1 MDVDAVTPTATLVPA
16 SGPRLRRLAVIRLLR
31 DPTGA
36 VGTLF
41 VALIVAMALGA
52 PWLSPRPPEAIDVT
66 QRLAP
71 PSAEHWMGTDQLGR
85 DVFSRLVYGTRI
97 ALLVSLPAVIAGA
110 VLGMLLGLIAGYFGG
125 WVETGLIW
133 LFDVVRSFPALLF
146 AIAIIALVGPSLF
159 MIVLIMALTRFPSY
173 GRLIRAQTLKI
184 REEEFVTA
192 SQALGCSSLR
202 VMLRHILPNAV
213 APLFIQA
220 AMDVPVVITFEA
232 GLSFLGLGVPPPTPS
247 WGSILR
253 EGYTYVRATPWMIL
267 FGSGFLVVATLGF
280 TFFAEALRDLFDVKI
295 RNNGTT

>member
-1 MDVDAVTPTATLVPA
+1 VDVSTVTTTAAPA
-16 SGPRLRRLAVIRLLR
+16 RWRRLAVVRLLR
-31 DPTGA
+31 DTTGA

-41 VALIVAMALGA
+41 VLLIVLLAVFA
-52 PWLSPRPPEAIDVT
+52 PLVT
-66 QRLAP
+66 PYAPDEINVLKRLAP

-85 DVFSRLVYGTRI
+85 DTFTRLVYGTRI

-110 VLGMLLGLIAGYFGG
+110 FVGMLLGLVAGYVGG
-125 WVETGLIW
+125 WVETGLLW

-146 AIAIIALVGPSLF
+146 AIAVIALTGPSLF
-159 MIVLIMALTRFPSY
+159 MIVFIMALTRFPSY

-184 REEEFVTA
+184 REEEFVA
-192 SQALGCSSLR
+192 AAKALGCSPLR

-253 EGYTYVRATPWMIL
+253 EGYTYVRATPWLIL

-280 TFFAEALRDLFDVKI
+280 TFFAEALRDVFDVKI
-295 RNNGTT
+295 RNEGAN

>member
-1 MDVDAVTPTATLVPA
+1 MDENLGPAEGAVPLW
-16 SGPRLRRLAVIRLLR
+16 RRLAIVRLLR

-41 VALIVAMALGA
+41 VLTIVGLAVFA
-52 PWLSPRPPEAIDVT
+52 PWLTAYAPDEIDVLN
-66 QRLAP
+66 RLAA
-71 PSAEHWMGTDQLGR
+71 PSAEHWMGTDPLGR
-85 DVFSRLVYGTRI
+85 DVFTRLLYGTRI
-97 ALLVSLPAVIAGA
+97 ALAVALPAVIAGA
-110 VLGMLLGLIAGYFGG
+110 IVGMLLGLVAGYVGG
-125 WVETGLIW
+125 WVETTLIW

-146 AIAIIALVGPSLF
+146 AIAIIALTGPSLF
-159 MIVLIMALTRFPSY
+159 MVVFIMALTRFPSY

-184 REEEFVTA
+184 REEEYVAA
-192 SQALGCSSLR
+192 SQALGCSAPR

-280 TFFAEALRDLFDVKI
+280 TFFAEGLRDLFDVRI
-295 RNNGTT
+295 RSDGTN

>member
-1 MDVDAVTPTATLVPA
+1 MDASIAPAEGAV
-16 SGPRLRRLAVIRLLR
+16 PRWRRLALVRLLR

-41 VALIVAMALGA
+41 VVAIIVMALFA
-52 PWLSPRPPEAIDVT
+52 PWLTPYAPEDIDVRN
-66 QRLAP
+66 RLAP
-71 PSAEHWMGTDQLGR
+71 PSTEHWMGTDQLGR
-85 DVFSRLVYGTRI
+85 DVFTRLVYGTRI
-97 ALLVSLPAVIAGA
+97 ALMVALPAVLAGA
-110 VLGMLLGLIAGYFGG
+110 VVGMLLGLVAGYVGG
-125 WVETGLIW
+125 WVETSLIW

-146 AIAIIALVGPSLF
+146 AIAIIALTGPSLF
-159 MIVLIMALTRFPSY
+159 MVVFIMALTRFPSY

-184 REEEFVTA
+184 REEEYVAA
-192 SQALGCSSLR
+192 SKALGCSAPR

-280 TFFAEALRDLFDVKI
+280 TFFAEGLRDLFDVRI
-295 RNNGTT
+295 RGEGSN

>member
-1 MDVDAVTPTATLVPA
+1 MDSTVETATFE
-16 SGPRLRRLAVIRLLR
+16 PRARWRRLALVRLLR
-31 DPTGA
+31 DPTGG

-41 VALIVAMALGA
+41 VTLIVLLAIFAPLLTPYAPDEINVMA
-52 PWLSPRPPEAIDVT
+52 
-66 QRLAP
+66 RLAP
-71 PSAEHWMGTDQLGR
+71 PSAENWMGTDQLGR
-85 DVFSRLVYGTRI
+85 DVFTRLLYGTRI
-97 ALLVSLPAVIAGA
+97 ALVVSLPAVIAGA
-110 VLGMLLGLIAGYFGG
+110 LVGMVLGLVAGYFGG
-125 WVETGLIW
+125 WVETSLLW

-146 AIAIIALVGPSLF
+146 AIAVIALTGPSLF
-159 MIVLIMALTRFPSY
+159 MVVFIMALTRFPSY
-173 GRLIRAQTLKI
+173 GRLIRAQTLKV

-192 SQALGCSSLR
+192 SRALGCTAPR

-280 TFFAEALRDLFDVKI
+280 TFFAEGLRDVFDVKI
-295 RNNGTT
+295 RNEGSN

>member
-1 MDVDAVTPTATLVPA
+1 VDVHLVQPEGAVPLW
-16 SGPRLRRLAVIRLLR
+16 RRLAIVRLLR

-41 VALIVAMALGA
+41 VLTIIGLAVFA
-52 PWLSPRPPEAIDVT
+52 PWITPYAPDEIDVLN
-66 QRLAP
+66 RLAA

-85 DVFSRLVYGTRI
+85 DVFTRLVYGTRI
-97 ALLVSLPAVIAGA
+97 ALAVSIPAVLSGA
-110 VLGMLLGLIAGYFGG
+110 VVGMLLGLIAGYVGG
-125 WVETGLIW
+125 SVETSLIW

-146 AIAIIALVGPSLF
+146 AIAIIALTGPSLF
-159 MIVLIMALTRFPSY
+159 MVVFIMALTRFPSY

-184 REEEFVTA
+184 REEEYVTA
-192 SQALGCSSLR
+192 SQALGCSAPR

-267 FGSGFLVVATLGF
+267 FGSGFLVIATLGF
-280 TFFAEALRDLFDVKI
+280 TFFAEGLRDLFDVRI
-295 RNNGTT
+295 RAEGSN

>member
-1 MDVDAVTPTATLVPA
+1 MDVNVVEAEGAVPLW
-16 SGPRLRRLAVIRLLR
+16 RRLAIVRLLR

-36 VGTLF
+36 IGTLF
-41 VALIVAMALGA
+41 VLLIVALAVFA
-52 PWLSPRPPEAIDVT
+52 PWLTPYAPDEIDVLN
-66 QRLAP
+66 RLAG

-85 DVFSRLVYGTRI
+85 DVFTRLVYGTRI
-97 ALLVSLPAVIAGA
+97 ALAVSIPAVLAGA
-110 VLGMLLGLIAGYFGG
+110 IVGMLLGLVAGYVGG
-125 WVETGLIW
+125 WVETSLIW

-146 AIAIIALVGPSLF
+146 AIAIIALTGPSLF
-159 MIVLIMALTRFPSY
+159 MVVFIMALTRFPSY

-184 REEEFVTA
+184 REEEFVAA
-192 SQALGCSSLR
+192 SKALGCSGPR
-202 VMLRHILPNAV
+202 VMLRHILPNAI

-280 TFFAEALRDLFDVKI
+280 TVFAEGLRDLLDVRI
-295 RNNGTT
+295 RSDGTN

>member
-1 MDVDAVTPTATLVPA
+1 M
-16 SGPRLRRLAVIRLLR
+16 RLLR

-41 VALIVAMALGA
+41 VLTIIGLAVFA
-52 PWLSPRPPEAIDVT
+52 PWITPYAPDEIDVLN
-66 QRLAP
+66 RLAA

-85 DVFSRLVYGTRI
+85 DVFTRLVYGTRI
-97 ALLVSLPAVIAGA
+97 ALAVSIPAVLSGA
-110 VLGMLLGLIAGYFGG
+110 VVGMLLGLIAGYVGG
-125 WVETGLIW
+125 SVETSLIW

-146 AIAIIALVGPSLF
+146 AIAIIALTGPSLF
-159 MIVLIMALTRFPSY
+159 MVVFIMALTRFPSY

-184 REEEFVTA
+184 REEEYVTA
-192 SQALGCSSLR
+192 SQALGCSAPR

-267 FGSGFLVVATLGF
+267 FGSGFLVIATLGF
-280 TFFAEALRDLFDVKI
+280 TFFAEGLRDLFDVRI
-295 RNNGTT
+295 RAEGSN

>member
-1 MDVDAVTPTATLVPA
+1 MDTSVDASTSAAPA
-16 SGPRLRRLAVIRLLR
+16 RWRRLAVLRLLR
-31 DPTGA
+31 DTTGA

-41 VALIVAMALGA
+41 VVLIVLLAVFA
-52 PWLSPRPPEAIDVT
+52 PLVT
-66 QRLAP
+66 PYEPNEINVQRRLAP
-71 PSAEHWMGTDQLGR
+71 PSTEHWMGTDQLGR
-85 DVFSRLVYGTRI
+85 DTFTRLVYGTRI

-110 VLGMLLGLIAGYFGG
+110 LLGMLLGLVAGYFGG
-125 WVETGLIW
+125 WIETGLLW

-146 AIAIIALVGPSLF
+146 AIAVIALTGPSLF
-159 MIVLIMALTRFPSY
+159 MIVFIMALTRFPSY

-184 REEEFVTA
+184 REEEFVAA

-280 TFFAEALRDLFDVKI
+280 TFFAEALRDVFDVKI
-295 RNNGTT
+295 RNEDSS

>member
-1 MDVDAVTPTATLVPA
+1 MDVSTVTTATAAPA
-16 SGPRLRRLAVIRLLR
+16 RWRRLAVVRLLR
-31 DPTGA
+31 DTTGA

-41 VALIVAMALGA
+41 VLLIVLLAVFA
-52 PWLSPRPPEAIDVT
+52 PLITPYAPDEINVLK
-66 QRLAP
+66 RLAP

-85 DVFSRLVYGTRI
+85 DTFTRLVYGTRI

-110 VLGMLLGLIAGYFGG
+110 FVGMLLGLVAGYFGG
-125 WVETGLIW
+125 WVETGLLW

-146 AIAIIALVGPSLF
+146 AIAVIALTGPSLF
-159 MIVLIMALTRFPSY
+159 MIVFIMALTRFPSY

-184 REEEFVTA
+184 REEEFVAA
-192 SQALGCSSLR
+192 SKALGCSPLR

-253 EGYTYVRATPWMIL
+253 EGYTYVRATPWLIL

-280 TFFAEALRDLFDVKI
+280 TFFAEALRDVFDVKI
-295 RNNGTT
+295 RNEDTD

>member
-1 MDVDAVTPTATLVPA
+1 VDASTVPPDGATTPAAPGRRPALLRLV
-16 SGPRLRRLAVIRLLR
+16 R

-41 VALIVAMALGA
+41 VVLIVALALLA
-52 PWLSPRPPEAIDVT
+52 PWVTPYAPEEIDVLN
-66 QRLAP
+66 RLAA
-71 PSAEHWMGTDQLGR
+71 PSTQHWMGTDQLGR
-85 DVFSRLVYGTRI
+85 DVFTRLVYGSRI
-97 ALLVSLPAVIAGA
+97 ALMVSLPAVIAGA
-110 VLGMLLGLIAGYFGG
+110 LVGMLLGLVAGYYGG
-125 WVETGLIW
+125 WVETSLLW

-159 MIVLIMALTRFPSY
+159 MIVFIMALTRFPSY

-192 SQALGCSSLR
+192 SQALGCSAPR

-295 RNNGTT
+295 RNEGSN

>member
-1 MDVDAVTPTATLVPA
+1 MAVV
-16 SGPRLRRLAVIRLLR
+16 RLLR
-31 DPTGA
+31 DTTGA

-41 VALIVAMALGA
+41 VLLIVLLAVFA
-52 PWLSPRPPEAIDVT
+52 PLITPYAPDEINVLK
-66 QRLAP
+66 RLAP

-85 DVFSRLVYGTRI
+85 DTFTRLVYGTRI

-110 VLGMLLGLIAGYFGG
+110 FVGMLLGLVAGYLGG
-125 WVETGLIW
+125 WVETGLLW

-146 AIAIIALVGPSLF
+146 AIAVIALTGPSLF
-159 MIVLIMALTRFPSY
+159 MIVFIMALTRFPSY

-184 REEEFVTA
+184 REEEFVAA
-192 SQALGCSSLR
+192 SQALGCSPLR

-253 EGYTYVRATPWMIL
+253 EGYTYVRATPWLIL

-280 TFFAEALRDLFDVKI
+280 TFFAEALRDVFDVKI
-295 RNNGTT
+295 RNEGAN

>member
-1 MDVDAVTPTATLVPA
+1 MDVHLVQPEGAVPLW
-16 SGPRLRRLAVIRLLR
+16 RRLAIVRLLR

-41 VALIVAMALGA
+41 VLTIIGLAVFA
-52 PWLSPRPPEAIDVT
+52 PWITPYAPDEIDVLN
-66 QRLAP
+66 RLAA

-85 DVFSRLVYGTRI
+85 DVFTRLVYGTRI
-97 ALLVSLPAVIAGA
+97 ALAVSIPAVLSGA
-110 VLGMLLGLIAGYFGG
+110 VVGMLLGLIAGYVGG
-125 WVETGLIW
+125 SVETSLIW

-146 AIAIIALVGPSLF
+146 AIAIIALTGPSLF
-159 MIVLIMALTRFPSY
+159 MVVFIMALTRFPSY

-184 REEEFVTA
+184 REEEYVTA
-192 SQALGCSSLR
+192 SQALGCSAPR

-267 FGSGFLVVATLGF
+267 FGSGFLVIATLGF
-280 TFFAEALRDLFDVKI
+280 TFFAEGLRDLFDVRI
-295 RNNGTT
+295 RAEGSN